1 MLPLTDKYPQLA
13 RPPLREALID
23 IRLRDRLP
31 EDWGK
36 RLESVQFR
44 DFKVTHPLKEG
55 GFRFEIPRDDAPAS
69 AKVLSAETLGY
80 RYDRTNGTQ
89 TLLVRRNGMSLSILK
104 NYTTWEALKEA
115 ANDLWT
121 EYLRLSGSVQVDRL
135 AVRYINAIEMTVSDD
150 TDEYLTAG
158 PRIPEKLPQ
167 ILNSF
172 FQRVEIPFLKEK
184 ATAIIT
190 QASGD
195 RPPEGSSNREAILD
209 IDVFCSG
216 TFDGA
221 SPGIWI
227 TLDNL
232 RDIAN
237 RSFFSSITKQVLD
250 SYL

>member
-1 MLPLTDKYPQLA
+1 MPPLADKYPQLV

-31 EDWGK
+31 VDWGK
-36 RLESVQFR
+36 RLESIQFSGFR
-44 DFKVTHPLKEG
+44 VSHPLKEG
-55 GFRFEIPRDDAPAS
+55 GFRFEIPRDAPAS
-69 AKVLSAETLGY
+69 AKVVSDETLGY
-80 RYDRTNGTQ
+80 RYDRTDGAQ
-89 TLLVRRNGMSLSILK
+89 ALLVRRNGMTLSILK
-104 NYTTWEALKEA
+104 NYTTWESLKEVTH
-115 ANDLWT
+115 DLWV
-121 EYLRLSGSVQVDRL
+121 EYLRLSGPVQVERL
-135 AVRYINAIEMTVSDD
+135 AVRYINAIEMTASED
-150 TDEYLTAG
+150 TDDYLMAG
-158 PRIPEKLPQ
+158 PRIPKELPQ

-172 FQRVEIPFLKEK
+172 LQRVEIPFLKEK

-195 RPPEGSSNREAILD
+195 RPAEGTNNREAILD

-216 TFDGA
+216 SFEGT
-221 SPGIWI
+221 SPGVWT

-237 RSFFSSITKQVLD
+237 RIFFSSVTKQVLD

>member
-1 MLPLTDKYPQLA
+1 MTEKYPQLA

-23 IRLRDRLP
+23 IKLRDRLP
-31 EDWGK
+31 VDWGK
-36 RLESVQFR
+36 RLESVQFKG
-44 DFKVTHPLKEG
+44 FQVSHPLKEG
-55 GFRFEIPRDDAPAS
+55 SFRFEIPPDHAPAS
-69 AKVLSAETLGY
+69 AKVVSDETLGY
-80 RYDRTNGTQ
+80 RYDRADATQ
-89 TLLVRRNGMSLSILK
+89 ALLVRRNGMTLSILK

-115 ANDLWT
+115 TYNLWV
-121 EYLRLSGSVQVDRL
+121 EYLRLSGLVQVERL
-135 AVRYINAIEMTVSDD
+135 AVRYINAIELLPGGD

-158 PRIPEKLPQ
+158 PRIPKELPQ
-167 ILNSF
+167 MLDRF
-172 FQRVEIPFLKEK
+172 LQRIEIPFLKEK

-195 RPPEGSSNREAILD
+195 RPAEGMSNREAILD

-216 TFDGA
+216 SFEGA

-237 RSFFSSITKQVLD
+237 RIFFSSITRRMLD
-250 SYL
+250 SFL